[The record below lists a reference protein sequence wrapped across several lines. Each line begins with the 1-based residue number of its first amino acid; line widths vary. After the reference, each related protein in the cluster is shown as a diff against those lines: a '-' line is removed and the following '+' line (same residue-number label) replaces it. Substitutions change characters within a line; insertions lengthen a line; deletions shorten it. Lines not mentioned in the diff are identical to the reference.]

1 MSTKTIIAWVN
12 NSVQNIEVS
21 DEEYTDPIPRLPSI
35 TLLGGEQH
43 WHEYYNENNNHAG
56 YYQEVAVLNDASFTV
71 RSKID
76 LQPSPEQL
84 SIFHEKDV
92 AFTVVNE
99 DGIVTVYAIGI
110 RPEQDYTIQC
120 TVTEVAING

>member
-1 MSTKTIIAWVN
+1 MSIITAWVN
-12 NSVQNIEVS
+12 NSVQSIEVLYES
-21 DEEYTDPIPRLPSI
+21 YTTPVPFLPSI
-35 TLLGGEQH
+35 TLFGGSQY
-43 WHEYYNENNNHAG
+43 WHEHYDENNNLIG
-56 YYQEVAVLNDASFTV
+56 YYQEVTELANGAITI

-92 AFTVVNE
+92 TFTVVNE
-99 DGIVTVYAIGI
+99 DGVATAYAIGV

-120 TVTEVAING
+120 TITEVAING

>member
-1 MSTKTIIAWVN
+1 MSTKTIIAWIDN
-12 NSVQNIEVS
+12 EVQNIEVN
-21 DEEYTDPIPRLPSI
+21 DDVYAAPVPRLPSI
-35 TLLGGEQH
+35 TLYGGSQY
-43 WHEYYNENNNHAG
+43 WHEHYDENNKHIG
-56 YYQEVAVLNDASFTV
+56 YYQTITTIIDGAITV

-92 AFTVVNE
+92 AFTVINE
-99 DGIVTVYAIGI
+99 DGIATVYAIGI

-120 TVTEVAING
+120 TITEVTING